1 MGLFDVGGISFPKS
15 NSMTGSFAECPKNVD
30 TLNPPSQNVQNP
42 VSPRRLDNGL
52 TSGRSLA
59 SPEREILK
67 AEASC

>member
-1 MGLFDVGGISFPKS
+1 
-15 NSMTGSFAECPKNVD
+15 MTGSFAECPKNVD
-30 TLNPPSQNVQNP
+30 TLSPPSQNIHNP